1 MLFKLKII
9 YYWLQIFTRRTFRT
23 RKSLEAYQQN
33 KIQRFAKSVL
43 IHSSYY
49 KQYSNHNLLKW
60 NEIPIISK
68 TEFMTNFNA
77 INTCNIT
84 IEKAM
89 PFAISAE
96 TNRSFNSEINGIT
109 VGLSTGTSGK
119 RGLFLV
125 SENER
130 AQWVSLVMS
139 RVIQPKLFQKQKIA
153 FFLRANSNLYTSVSS
168 GMFEFK
174 YFDIFKPIHQLLEE
188 LNAFAPNIVA
198 GQPSVLSDIANAQQN
213 GDISITPHQL
223 LSFAEVLHSSDK
235 EFIEMQLKAPITEV
249 YQCTEGFLGASCKN
263 GTMHLNEDFIYFE
276 KEWID
281 EDKFYPII
289 TDFSR
294 SSQPVVRY
302 KLNDILQVKQ
312 TPCTCGSPL
321 LALEKIIGRDD
332 DVLIINNQKIYP
344 DLLVRRIAIRC
355 NEFQNYIIS
364 QIAPNQLEVQIE
376 CDPSDFDTLVLD
388 FKEAIMGLLNEL
400 GVTNVAIDY
409 KCEAVRKAGN
419 KLRKVICKL

>member
-1 MLFKLKII
+1 MLFKFKII
-9 YYWLQIFTRRTFRT
+9 YYWLQILTRRSFRT
-23 RKSLEAYQQN
+23 RKSLEAYQHK
-33 KIQRFAKSVL
+33 KIKRFAKSVL
-43 IHSSYY
+43 IHSPYY
-49 KQYSNHNLLKW
+49 KKFSYFNFSKW

-68 TEFMTNFNA
+68 TEFMANFNA

-84 IEKAM
+84 IEEAM
-89 PFAISAE
+89 PFAIAAE

-130 AQWVSLVMS
+130 AQWVSIVMS

-168 GMFEFK
+168 GLFEFK
-174 YFDIFKPIHQLLEE
+174 YFDIFKPINQLLEE

-198 GQPSVLSDIANAQQN
+198 AQPSVLSDIANAQQN
-213 GDISITPHQL
+213 GNISITPHQL

-263 GTMHLNEDFIYFE
+263 GTLHLNEDFIYFE

-281 EDKFYPII
+281 ENKFYPII

-294 SSQPVVRY
+294 SSQPIVRY

-332 DVLIINNQKIYP
+332 DVLIFNNQKIYP
-344 DLLVRRIAIRC
+344 DLLVRRIAIIC
-355 NEFQNYIIS
+355 NEFQNYNIS
-364 QIAPNQLEVQIE
+364 QIAQNQLEVQIE
-376 CDPSDFDTLVLD
+376 CDPSDFETLVIN
-388 FKEAIMGLLNEL
+388 FSQAIMGLLNEL
-400 GVTNVAIDY
+400 GITNVAIDY
-409 KCEAVRKAGN
+409 KCKAVRKAGN

>member
-1 MLFKLKII
+1 MLFKFKII
-9 YYWLQIFTRRTFRT
+9 FYWLQIFTRRPFRN
-23 RKSLEAYQQN
+23 RKSLEAYQQK

-43 IHSSYY
+43 IHSPYY
-49 KQYSNHNLLKW
+49 KQFSNYNFSKW

-68 TEFMTNFNA
+68 PEFMANFNA

-84 IEKAM
+84 IEEAM
-89 PFAISAE
+89 PFAIAAE
-96 TNRSFNSEINGIT
+96 TYRSFNSELNGKT

-139 RVIQPKLFQKQKIA
+139 RVIKPRLFQKQKIA

-168 GMFEFK
+168 GLFEFK
-174 YFDIFKPIHQLLEE
+174 YFDIFKPLQLLLEE

-198 GQPSVLSDIANAQQN
+198 AQPSVLSDIANAKQN
-213 GDISITPHQL
+213 GNISINPHQL
-223 LSFAEVLHSSDK
+223 LSFAEVLHKSDK
-235 EFIEMQLKAPITEV
+235 EFIEMHLKAPITEV

-294 SSQPVVRY
+294 CSQPVVRY
-302 KLNDILQVKQ
+302 KLNDILKVKL
-312 TPCTCGSPL
+312 TPCSCGSPL

-332 DVLIINNQKIYP
+332 DVLIINNKKIYP

-355 NEFQNYIIS
+355 NVFQNYNIS
-364 QIAPNQLEVQIE
+364 QIAPNQLEVRIE
-376 CDPSDFDTLVLD
+376 CEQSDFETLVID

-400 GVTNVAIDY
+400 EITNVEIDY